1 LYKLFTAIM
10 LILLAAACASSP
22 PSSTLP
28 NAASAQTAA
37 NNTLAVAQAQPNAL
51 PTSAAGE
58 PLIARVNGAGI
69 TQADFEAALSQ
80 AQQQIAA
87 ADPAALQVA
96 VLDTLIEQALIE
108 QAAAAANVVISD
120 EMLEAEFQAS
130 RALVSSDAEWEAWL
144 AENEYTEAEFRADLR
159 DALMVSAMRDYVT
172 GSIPDNVLH
181 VRARHIL
188 VDSEQAAMDVLNRL
202 QYGEDFATL
211 ASSLSRDV
219 TTREQGGDLGWFVEG
234 ELLEPVL
241 TQVAFSLAD
250 GEIAGPIATR
260 LGYHVIQKLGSE
272 VRELGPERRAML
284 SQFRFE
290 DWLRGLSYDAIIE
303 RYL

>member
-1 LYKLFTAIM
+1 MYKLFTAIM

-22 PSSTLP
+22 PSNTLP
-28 NAASAQTAA
+28 NAAPVQTAD

-58 PLIARVNGAGI
+58 PLVARVNGTGI

-96 VLDTLIEQALIE
+96 VLDTLIEQVLIE

-172 GSIPDNVLH
+172 GSIPDRVLH
-181 VRARHIL
+181 VHARHIL
-188 VDSEQAAMDVLNRL
+188 VDSEQAAMDVLSRL
-202 QYGEDFATL
+202 QYGEDFASL
-211 ASSLSRDV
+211 AASLSRDV
-219 TTREQGGDLGWFVEG
+219 TT
-234 ELLEPVL
+234 
-241 TQVAFSLAD
+241 
-250 GEIAGPIATR
+250 
-260 LGYHVIQKLGSE
+260 
-272 VRELGPERRAML
+272 
-284 SQFRFE
+284 
-290 DWLRGLSYDAIIE
+290 
-303 RYL
+303 

>member
-58 PLIARVNGAGI
+58 PLVARVNGAGI

-188 VDSEQAAMDVLNRL
+188 VDSEQAAMDVLSRL

-211 ASSLSRDV
+211 AASLSRDV

>member
-1 LYKLFTAIM
+1 MYKLFTAIM

-28 NAASAQTAA
+28 NAASAPTAD
-37 NNTLAVAQAQPNAL
+37 NHTLAVAQAQPNLL

-58 PLIARVNGAGI
+58 PLVARVNGAGI

-188 VDSEQAAMDVLNRL
+188 VDSEQAAMDVLSRL

-211 ASSLSRDV
+211 AASLSRDV